1 MKQERKSRSCA
12 RSVVQSPVK
21 IITLKR
27 IVAYTFLVELY
38 NVLVILLGIL
48 LHSESPLEDKGFW
61 EIVAMF
67 VYTVIP
73 ELVIIFI
80 TFVIVFYVT
89 RRKGLY
95 SRNFYKVIVD
105 ILLSMTVAF
114 AVYRLFL
121 VILHVFNPDM
131 RLNWDEAFA
140 NVILI
145 LFIVETIYFSY
156 NYRVTVKQVEEA
168 RSEALQYKYN
178 VLKTQVNPHFLFNSL
193 NILSSLVSIDVRK
206 SEEFIAALSGL
217 YRYVVDSQDRNLVPL
232 QEELDSLA
240 CYISILK
247 MRYCNQFEVQFLG
260 VGNAI
265 GRKIVPMTMQ
275 LLIENVT
282 KHNIVST
289 KYPMSVTIDMSSEF
303 ISVSN
308 PVRPRNVSSEGK
320 GSTGVGLKYIS
331 EQYRI
336 NGKEVVIES
345 GNGKFT
351 VRIPYL

>member
-1 MKQERKSRSCA
+1 M
-12 RSVVQSPVK
+12 
-21 IITLKR
+21 
-27 IVAYTFLVELY
+27 AYTFLVELY

-80 TFVIVFYVT
+80 TFVVVFYVT

-105 ILLSMTVAF
+105 ILLSMAVAF

-121 VILHVFNPDM
+121 VILHVFNPDI

-206 SEEFIAALSGL
+206 SEEFIEALSGM
-217 YRYVVDSQDRNLVPL
+217 YRYYRLSGQEFGSFVGRTGQSRLLYLNIEDALL
-232 QEELDSLA
+232 Q
-240 CYISILK
+240 
-247 MRYCNQFEVQFLG
+247 
-260 VGNAI
+260 
-265 GRKIVPMTMQ
+265 
-275 LLIENVT
+275 
-282 KHNIVST
+282 
-289 KYPMSVTIDMSSEF
+289 SV
-303 ISVSN
+303 
-308 PVRPRNVSSEGK
+308 
-320 GSTGVGLKYIS
+320 
-331 EQYRI
+331 
-336 NGKEVVIES
+336 
-345 GNGKFT
+345 
-351 VRIPYL
+351 